1 MTNQTSDVSQRQ
13 AAIVAG
19 VAILI
24 MAVAA
29 VVATDLALG
38 RLVVPG
44 DAAATFHNI
53 QASEMLFRTG
63 IFSWLIILVCDVLA
77 AWGLYVFFKPVN
89 KSLSLLTAWLR
100 LVYAAILGTALAHL
114 IRALLLVRGDA
125 ALADMGVKRLQAHV
139 LLSVQAFDGTWSLG
153 LVVFGLHILMLGY
166 LAFKSGYTPKIF
178 GVLLMIAFL
187 GYVLIHSAHVLV
199 PGYENSIKI
208 IEWILLIPM
217 VVGEV
222 GLAVWLLIKGGKS
235 RPRAQ

>member
-1 MTNQTSDVSQRQ
+1 MTNQPSDVSQRQ

-19 VAILI
+19 VSIII

-38 RLVVPG
+38 RLVVLG

-63 IFSWLIILVCDVLA
+63 IFSWIIILVCDVLA

-89 KSLSLLTAWLR
+89 KSLSLLSGWLR
-100 LVYAAILGTALAHL
+100 LVYAAILGAALVHL
-114 IRALLLVRGDA
+114 IHALLLVRGDA
-125 ALADMGVKRLQAHV
+125 ALAAIGAERLQVHV
-139 LLSVQAFDGTWSLG
+139 LLSIRGFDDTWSMG
-153 LVVFGLHILMLGY
+153 LIIFGLHILMLGY

-187 GYVLIHSAHVLV
+187 GYVLIHSANVLV
-199 PGYENSIKI
+199 PGYENYTKI
-208 IEWILLIPM
+208 VEWILLIPM

-235 RPRAQ
+235 RLRAQ